1 MALERRNSWPLL
13 LRSPTRTRHSLTLA
27 TISPAA
33 LPDCTRFC
41 GGKDFWQAAGAWIQT
56 KTYRP
61 GNWKRSIGYAP
72 ITRNWRTMIS
82 FAAIWTVGS
91 NEFRIEERMMAGKR
105 TVLLLAYLL
114 ALATIHVAFAQT
126 SGSILGTV

>member
-1 MALERRNSWPLL
+1 
-13 LRSPTRTRHSLTLA
+13 
-27 TISPAA
+27 
-33 LPDCTRFC
+33 
-41 GGKDFWQAAGAWIQT
+41 
-56 KTYRP
+56 
-61 GNWKRSIGYAP
+61 
-72 ITRNWRTMIS
+72 MIS

-126 SGSILGTV
+126 SGSILGTVNDAVMSENSVGRSRAAITSSV